1 MLLNFIKVDF
11 RTKVLVEKYLELV
24 SEGVKPSEILVLV
37 QNSTLKKQ
45 FTDKILDNIKI
56 SAVEKLNIHSF
67 FSIVY
72 NTLIDNWCF
81 IENSIPGERHF
92 ILPNLVGLEV
102 SQFLLKDILKHVEV
116 KGYNS
121 KKSLLHQIFR
131 RYSLIVQNHLTN
143 EEVKERSKILKESF
157 ADDAEIIIK
166 KLLSSTL
173 KTRSLDYLRQTLIFN
188 HVYKNTDYFKDI
200 KYLLVDDADEMTPV
214 CFDFISYLKPQL
226 KDWVIC
232 FDSLG
237 SSRCG
242 YLSADTSIEYKL
254 KKIFGEEVISDLIP
268 PPSPLP
274 QGAGEYAQSGSNLR
288 QAWNYSPLVGESKSL
303 ISERGEIENTVIT
316 QNIEEV
322 NLAVS
327 KQSKPKD
334 LTPPPIPLP
343 QGAGGSAHLKA
354 RHFYSKEALNYS
366 KELRQ
371 NQTPAEQILWY
382 YLRKK
387 QLAGLKFR
395 RQEAFGNYILDFVC
409 YEKRLVIELDGGG
422 HLDDEQKEHDKLR
435 DKFIEDNDYK
445 VLRIFNND
453 IFSNIEGVIEKI
465 LQCVDMT
472 PPPHP
477 LPQGAGESSQSG
489 SSLCQVW
496 DYSPLTSQNPFP
508 QGDII
513 FSNILEG
520 TKKRLENFTLTSL
533 SKRAEILDY
542 TIEKIQNLFKK
553 NVLPKDI
560 AIITPLQDDMLHFTL
575 REKLG
580 CNILF
585 LSGSEKLADNPLVKS
600 SLNILKLMLGIEI
613 SEMELRVILSDFIGI
628 PLKYCKTIL
637 EYYKERHELPNETE
651 FYNDKYQKFHEA
663 FVRIKSKEEKLSKK
677 VFDMF
682 YSSVDY
688 VDETK
693 INKFNFFIKQLKDF
707 ESVLGWQKVIERAD
721 DIIIQI
727 ENSIIAENPS
737 STLEI
742 HDNDLVVATP
752 QKIIDNKISTKY
764 QFWLDVSHG
773 DWVKTDTGPLYNA
786 WVMQADW
793 TKDEYTVEDDIFLSK
808 QKTARILR
816 KLLLLARE
824 HVWACSS
831 LFDPSGVEN
840 LGGIED
846 YLAGG
851 DDEPVEEKK
860 AFRIIPRPDQK
871 PVLDYEKGSMAI
883 SAVPG
888 AGKTTILLA
897 LIIKLM
903 DRGVNPEHIYVLT
916 YMDSAARNFRERI
929 KNMCPNTNRLP
940 NISTIHG
947 LALKIIKENSN
958 FERLNLSSDFDICDD
973 TQRMRII
980 RGIGGKYT
988 KTELEEFDR
997 AISVLKLQEGNI
1009 DTESADKKTLKFK
1022 EFFRAYQ
1029 RELKEAD
1036 LIDYD
1041 DILIMSV
1048 KLLEN
1053 NPDIL
1058 EYYRGQCEYIIE
1070 DEAQDSSAVQQKLIG
1085 LLSGKHKNLI
1095 RCGDINQAIT
1105 TTFSNADVE
1114 GFRNF
1119 IQSADKTVEMNY
1131 SQRCTQDVMDLANKL
1146 VDFGDKILPK
1156 AFFKSYMR
1164 GVEGKNPV
1172 SENAIFSCVFENNF
1186 AERNFILKEIK
1197 NILTRNKDATVG
1209 ILLRNNYQVGNWAE
1223 FINNAGLKS
1232 ITRSESLGQKG
1243 VFNTIF
1249 SILKFIQ
1256 SPYDNEILVSVYET
1270 LADLGF
1276 YKPRLQL
1283 HIRASE
1289 IPFIQKDGDD
1299 IESADLSQ
1307 FLWDMQYWLN
1317 SSTLPLEELVI
1328 RIGLFYYTS
1337 DIEKSNVYLIATLV
1351 KRLNAQGKFD
1361 LTLQRLEEL
1370 SKRPSLSGFKF
1381 FSDEE
1386 DKDAMKGKVQIMTL
1400 HKSKGDEF
1408 EYVFLPEMAE
1418 KNLQID
1424 VEKQKLKSSSLFMEE
1439 VKSFNSNYKRKEE
1452 LALKE
1457 FNSEESLRLLYVAI
1471 TRAQKKLY
1479 ITTSSKAKGWGNKEV
1494 EQAPSI
1500 IFDNILN

>member
-11 RTKVLVEKYLELV
+11 RTKVLVEKYAELI

-45 FTDKILDNIKI
+45 FVDKILKKINID
-56 SAVEKLNIHSF
+56 AVEKLNVHSF

-72 NTLIDNWCF
+72 NTLVENWCF
-81 IENSIPGERHF
+81 IENSIPSKKHF

-102 SQFLLKDILKHVEV
+102 SQFLLKDILKQVDV

-143 EEVKERSKILKESF
+143 EDVKERSKILKESF
-157 ADDAEIIIK
+157 ADDAELVIK

-188 HVYKNTDYFKDI
+188 HVYKNTDYFKNI

-214 CFDFISYLKPQL
+214 CFDFISYLRPQL

-254 KKIFGEEVISDLIP
+254 TKLFNEGVGVNVGVNDGINADVNNSAFAGGE
-268 PPSPLP
+268 
-274 QGAGEYAQSGSNLR
+274 SNLSTGNGLNG
-288 QAWNYSPLVGESKSL
+288 Q
-303 ISERGEIENTVIT
+303 NT
-316 QNIEEV
+316 
-322 NLAVS
+322 
-327 KQSKPKD
+327 
-334 LTPPPIPLP
+334 
-343 QGAGGSAHLKA
+343 GG
-354 RHFYSKEALNYS
+354 
-366 KELRQ
+366 
-371 NQTPAEQILWY
+371 I
-382 YLRKK
+382 
-387 QLAGLKFR
+387 
-395 RQEAFGNYILDFVC
+395 
-409 YEKRLVIELDGGG
+409 
-422 HLDDEQKEHDKLR
+422 
-435 DKFIEDNDYK
+435 
-445 VLRIFNND
+445 
-453 IFSNIEGVIEKI
+453 
-465 LQCVDMT
+465 T

-477 LPQGAGESSQSG
+477 LPQGAGEGAQSEG
-489 SSLCQVW
+489 DLRQAQ
-496 DYSPLTSQNPFP
+496 DYSPLTPQNTFP

-575 REKLG
+575 REKLR

-585 LSGSEKLADNPLVKS
+585 LSGSEKLIDNPLVKA

-613 SEMELRVILSDFIGI
+613 SEMDLRVILSDFAGI
-628 PLKYCKTIL
+628 PLKYCNSL
-637 EYYKERHELPNETE
+637 LNYYKNNKTLPEDAE
-651 FYNDKYQKFHEA
+651 FYNDKYKKFYNA
-663 FVRIKSKEEKLSKK
+663 FVETKSKNEKLSKK

-682 YSSVDY
+682 YGAVDF

-707 ESVLGWQKVIERAD
+707 ESVLGWEHVIERAEE
-721 DIIIQI
+721 IIIQI

-742 HDNDLVVATP
+742 GDNDLIVATP

-764 QFWLDVSHG
+764 QFWLDVSHS

-816 KLLLLARE
+816 KLLLLAQE
-824 HVWACSS
+824 HIWACSS

-840 LGGIED
+840 LGGIEE

-851 DDEPVEEKK
+851 GDEPVEEKK
-860 AFRIIPRPDQK
+860 AFRIIPRDDQK
-871 PVLDYEKGSMAI
+871 PVLDYKKGSMAI

-897 LIIKLM
+897 LIIKLI
-903 DRGVNPEHIYVLT
+903 DRGVNPAHIYVLT

-929 KNMCPNTNRLP
+929 KNMCPNSTQLP

-980 RGIGGKYT
+980 RSISGKST
-988 KTELEEFDR
+988 KTEIEEFDR
-997 AISVLKLQEGNI
+997 AVSVLKLQEGNI
-1009 DTESADKKTLKFK
+1009 DTPSGDKKTEKFK
-1022 EFFRAYQ
+1022 TFYREYQ
-1029 RELKEAD
+1029 AQLKEAN

-1048 KLLEN
+1048 KLLEQ

-1058 EYYRGQCEYIIE
+1058 AYYQSQCEYIIE
-1070 DEAQDSSAVQQKLIG
+1070 DEAQDSSGVQQRLIG

-1114 GFRNF
+1114 GFRSF
-1119 IQSADKTVEMNY
+1119 IQNADTTVEMNH
-1131 SQRCTQDVMDLANKL
+1131 SQRCTQDVMNLANKL
-1146 VDFGDKILPK
+1146 VDFGGTILPK
-1156 AFFKSYMR
+1156 AFFKSYMH

-1172 SENAIFSCVFENNF
+1172 SENAIFSRVFENTF
-1186 AERNFILKEIK
+1186 AERNFVLKEIK
-1197 NILTRNKDATVG
+1197 NILTRNKDATIG
-1209 ILLRNNYQVGNWAE
+1209 ILLRNNYQVTSWAD

-1256 SPYDNEILVSVYET
+1256 TPFDNEVLASTYEK

-1283 HIRASE
+1283 EIRASE

-1299 IESADLSQ
+1299 IDSQDLSQ

-1317 SSTLPLEELVI
+1317 SSTLPMEELVI

-1361 LTLQRLEEL
+1361 LTIQRLEEL
-1370 SKRPSLSGFKF
+1370 SKKPSLSGFKF
-1381 FSDEE
+1381 FSEEE
-1386 DKDAMKGKVQIMTL
+1386 DKNAMKGKVQIMTL

-1418 KNLQID
+1418 KNLSID
-1424 VEKQKLKSSSLFMEE
+1424 TEKAKLKASSIFMEE
-1439 VKSFNSNYKRKEE
+1439 VKSFNPDYKSKSEQE
-1452 LALKE
+1452 LKE

-1479 ITTSSKAKGWGNKEV
+1479 ITSSAKAKGWGNKET
-1494 EQAPSI
+1494 EQEPSI
-1500 IFDNILN
+1500 IFNNIL